1 MLMAVKN
8 AFAATPSQFYH
19 QLCRLALPISLQLI
33 MASSLTLIDVLMVSS
48 LGSPEV
54 AAVGIA
60 NRFFFVVILMIAGLA
75 TGTSILASQY
85 VGKGDDAGINRVLN
99 LGLCAALLMTLPVSL
114 AALLI
119 PQQIMGLFSSD
130 SAVIAIGADF
140 IQLTAPFHVLMGLV
154 SIFAAVARATGQSLL
169 PMAVGLAAVIT
180 NTLLNYCLIFGHW
193 GAPQLGV
200 TGAAV
205 ATSIA
210 KCLELVLI
218 LSLLHFS
225 RGRARLQLARFAGC
239 FDRSELRRFNRQCLP
254 LIINEFIWAF
264 GIFSF
269 TLVYAHMGTSEI
281 AAITLLAPI
290 ESISIELFIGFTSAA
305 SIMIATRLGADQF
318 SDAKREALILTI
330 LITGGCILYGLLL
343 AASSHLVLSIYRG
356 VSNDVLAIANDI
368 FLIIAATLW
377 LRLFNVVTC
386 VSILRSGGDVRF
398 TLYVDMIVIWLIVL
412 PMTATAG
419 LVLHWPIQWVFAI
432 ALGAE
437 AIIKAP
443 LYSRRI
449 TSWVWLKNLVKDDA
463 SPPAAMET

>member
-1 MLMAVKN
+1 MLTTISR
-8 AFAATPSQFYH
+8 AFAATPYPFYR

-60 NRFFFVVILMIAGLA
+60 NRFFFVVILMVAGLA

-85 VGKGDDAGINRVLN
+85 AGKGDEVGINRVLN
-99 LGLCAALLMTLPVSL
+99 LGLCAALVMTLPVSL
-114 AALLI
+114 AALMV
-119 PQQIMGLFSSD
+119 PQQIMSLFSSD
-130 SAVIAIGADF
+130 AAVIVIGADF
-140 IQLTAPFHVLMGLV
+140 IQITAPFHVLMGLV
-154 SIFAAVARATGQSLL
+154 SVFAAVARATGQSML
-169 PMAVGLAAVIT
+169 PMVVGLAAVTT
-180 NTLLNYCLIFGHW
+180 NTLLNYCLIFGNW

-200 TGAAV
+200 NGAAL
-205 ATSIA
+205 ATIA
-210 KCLELVLI
+210 AKSLELGLM
-218 LSLLHFS
+218 LSLLYLCRS
-225 RGRARLQLARFAGC
+225 RARLQLARIADSFES
-239 FDRSELRRFNRQCLP
+239 SELRRFGNQCLP

-269 TLVYAHMGTSEI
+269 TLVYSHMGTSEI

-305 SIMIATRLGADQF
+305 SILIATRLGADQF
-318 SDAKREALILTI
+318 NDAKREALVLTT
-330 LITGGCILYGLLL
+330 LITAGCILYGLLL
-343 AASSHLVLSIYRG
+343 AACGDLVLSIYRD
-356 VSNDVLAIANDI
+356 VSSDVLAIASDI

-398 TLYVDMIVIWLIVL
+398 TLYVDMVVIWLIVL
-412 PMTATAG
+412 PMTAVAG

-437 AIIKAP
+437 AVIKAP

-449 TSWVWLKNLVKDDA
+449 ASWVWLKNLVKDDA
-463 SPPAAMET
+463 AESASAPI

>member
-1 MLMAVKN
+1 MLTTISR
-8 AFAATPSQFYH
+8 AFAATPYPFYR

-60 NRFFFVVILMIAGLA
+60 NRFFFVVILMVAGLA

-85 VGKGDDAGINRVLN
+85 VGKGDESGVNRVLN
-99 LGLCAALLMTLPVSL
+99 LGLCAALVMTLPVSI
-114 AALLI
+114 AALMV
-119 PQQIMGLFSSD
+119 PQQIMSLFSSD
-130 SAVIAIGADF
+130 AAVIVIGADF
-140 IQLTAPFHVLMGLV
+140 IQITAPFHVLMGLV
-154 SIFAAVARATGQSLL
+154 SVFAAVARATGQSML
-169 PMAVGLAAVIT
+169 PMVVGLAAVIT
-180 NTLLNYCLIFGHW
+180 NTLLNYCLIFGNW

-200 TGAAV
+200 NGAAL
-205 ATSIA
+205 ATIA
-210 KCLELVLI
+210 AKSLELGLM
-218 LSLLHFS
+218 LSLLYLS
-225 RGRARLQLARFAGC
+225 RSRARLQLARIADSFES
-239 FDRSELRRFNRQCLP
+239 SELRRFGRQCLP

-269 TLVYAHMGTSEI
+269 TLVYSHMGTSEI

-305 SIMIATRLGADQF
+305 SILIATRLGADQF
-318 SDAKREALILTI
+318 NDAKREALVLTT
-330 LITGGCILYGLLL
+330 LITAGCILYGLLL
-343 AASSHLVLSIYRG
+343 AACGDLVLSIYRD
-356 VSNDVLAIANDI
+356 VSSDVLAIASDI

-398 TLYVDMIVIWLIVL
+398 TLYVDMVVIWLIVL
-412 PMTATAG
+412 PMTAIAG

-437 AIIKAP
+437 AVIKAP

-449 TSWVWLKNLVKDDA
+449 ASWVWLKNLVKDDA
-463 SPPAAMET
+463 AASASAPI